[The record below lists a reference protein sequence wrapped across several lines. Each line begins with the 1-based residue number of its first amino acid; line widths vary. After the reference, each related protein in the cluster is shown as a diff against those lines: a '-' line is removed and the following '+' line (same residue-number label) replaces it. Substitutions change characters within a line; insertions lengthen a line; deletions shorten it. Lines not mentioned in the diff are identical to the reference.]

1 MSDEVL
7 YEVRNGAAWVT
18 INRPEARNALNEA
31 VRSGLKTAF
40 ERAESDPAIGVV
52 VLTGAGDKSFC
63 AGGDLKE
70 MATVSLTVPPPDYVP
85 QPNRTI
91 TMTKPV
97 IAAVNG
103 GAFGGGFLLAQSA
116 DLVVSAEH
124 ARFGISEIKI
134 GRGAPWA
141 APLPWLV
148 PPRVAMQMLV
158 TGDPV
163 SAQRAYEVGL
173 VNEVVPAERLVAR
186 TEELVAT
193 IVACAPLSV
202 RAGKAT
208 VYAAAQYSRDA
219 AFEAAE
225 EIWRPVY
232 LSEDAQ
238 EGPRAFAEKRRPV
251 WQGR

>member
-1 MSDEVL
+1 MSELL
-7 YEVRNGAAWVT
+7 YEVRDGAAWIT
-18 INRPEARNALNEA
+18 INRPEARNALNTA
-31 VRSGLKTAF
+31 VREGLKDAF
-40 ERAESDPAIGVV
+40 ERAEADPAVSVV
-52 VLTGAGDKSFC
+52 VLTGAGDKAFC

-70 MATVSLTVPPPDYVP
+70 MASASLTIPPPDYVP
-85 QPNRTI
+85 QPNRTLP
-91 TMTKPV
+91 MTKPV
-97 IAAVNG
+97 VAAVNG

-116 DLVVSAEH
+116 DLVVAAEH
-124 ARFGISEIKI
+124 AKLGISEIKI

-148 PPRVAMQMLV
+148 PPRIAMQMLV
-158 TGDPV
+158 TGEPLT
-163 SAQRAYEVGL
+163 AQRAYEVGL
-173 VNEVVPAERLVAR
+173 VNEVVPADELLSRTEALVA
-186 TEELVAT
+186 A

-208 VYAAAQYSRDA
+208 VYAAAQHGRDA
-219 AFEAAE
+219 AFDAAE
-225 EIWRPVY
+225 QIWEPVY